1 MSFVYPGFLFALFA
15 LLIPI
20 LVHLFNFRR
29 FKKVYFTNVRFL
41 REIRQDTRNRSRL
54 KHLLILAARLLAVAF
69 LVLAFA
75 QPFLPALGTRM
86 TAGVKKVSVYID
98 NSFSMDAI
106 SNNGDL
112 LEEAKKKAREIAAGY
127 QPSDLFQL
135 LTNGFEGRSQRLVNR
150 DEFLDLVD
158 GVK

>member
-15 LLIPI
+15 VAIPI

-54 KHLLILAARLLAVAF
+54 KHLLILASRILAVIF

-75 QPFLPALGTRM
+75 QPYIPLKGTKIS
-86 TAGVKKVSVYID
+86 AGVKKVSVYID
-98 NSFSMDAI
+98 NSF
-106 SNNGDL
+106 
-112 LEEAKKKAREIAAGY
+112 
-127 QPSDLFQL
+127 
-135 LTNGFEGRSQRLVNR
+135 
-150 DEFLDLVD
+150 
-158 GVK
+158 